1 MGGLWRGELSP
12 RRAAVLL
19 NHLPVG
25 SATWAAQSRVPY
37 GWSLTDILLADVFHA
52 LTGEAHPLHPSNGAD
67 AKAARHADTLDRL
80 KAQRERLAG
89 GTAAE
94 SA

>member
-1 MGGLWRGELSP
+1 
-12 RRAAVLL
+12 
-19 NHLPVG
+19 
-25 SATWAAQSRVPY
+25 
-37 GWSLTDILLADVFHA
+37 LLADVFHA